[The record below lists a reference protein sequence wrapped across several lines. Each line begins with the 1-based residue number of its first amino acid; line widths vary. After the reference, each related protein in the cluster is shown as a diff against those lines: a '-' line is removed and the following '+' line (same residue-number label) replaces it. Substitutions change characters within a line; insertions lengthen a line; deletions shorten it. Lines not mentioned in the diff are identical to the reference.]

1 METWKVLAVDTD
13 YVFTSRT
20 DNKKVHG
27 VKLLLTPVKN
37 ETNDRS
43 RFRGLE
49 WLEQFISDERLNA
62 LKVTPLPGDTVTFI
76 FNRHGSIEEM
86 TIDSTAVK

>member
-13 YVFTSRT
+13 YVFTSRS

-49 WLEQFISDERLNA
+49 WLEQFISDDRLA
-62 LKVTPLPGDTVTFI
+62 SLKVTPLPGDTVTFI

-86 TIDSTAVK
+86 TIDSTAAK

>member
-13 YVFTSRT
+13 YVFTSRA
-20 DNKKVHG
+20 DQKKVNG
-27 VKLLLTPVKN
+27 VKLLLTPVDN

-43 RFRGLE
+43 RFRGFE
-49 WLEQFISDERLNA
+49 WLEQFISNERLTA
-62 LKVTPLPGDTVTFI
+62 LKVTPMPGDTVTFI

-86 TIDSTAVK
+86 KITPAA

>member
-13 YVFTSRT
+13 YVFTSRS
-20 DNKKVHG
+20 DGKKVHG
-27 VKLLLTPVKN
+27 VKLLLTPVQN
-37 ETNDRS
+37 QCSDRS

-49 WLEQFISDERLNA
+49 WLEQFISDERLSA
-62 LKVTPLPGDTVTFI
+62 LNVTPLPGDIVTFI

-86 TIDSTAVK
+86 TIDSVAAK

>member
-20 DNKKVHG
+20 ENKKVHG

-43 RFRGLE
+43 RFRGFD
-49 WLEQFISDERLNA
+49 WLEQYISDDRLNA
-62 LKVTPLPGDTVTFI
+62 LRVTPLPGDTVTFI

-86 TIDSTAVK
+86 TIDNAAAK